1 VAGEGKGSLAEAQC
15 NFAWLTFLTTGA
27 LMSFRRF
34 VIVLG
39 LCAML
44 MGATSLEAKTVT
56 LRSPDNRTD
65 VFLNLGDTLVVELS
79 SGNVD
84 NFRWVSHLPKMSG
97 LTALNEETLPVDKSG
112 NVPVQVKQFRFNA
125 AAVAIVPL
133 VFGFETEVKV
143 PGAAPQNTD
152 AFSVRVHIA
161 LGSPSLGTAVLL
173 GEYKGTLPC
182 ADCSGLETV
191 LRLYAKGK
199 FDTTYAF
206 YVRTQTYRGAP
217 HGDVTYSDRGDWAV
231 LRGDA
236 TDANATVY
244 QLNPDNGS
252 SSESL
257 LLKENGNAL
266 VQLDRDQKPIDS
278 KMNLTLRRVLQSQ

>member
-15 NFAWLTFLTTGA
+15 NFAWLKFLTTGA

-34 VIVLG
+34 VVVLG
-39 LCAML
+39 LGVMMIYGTVL
-44 MGATSLEAKTVT
+44 QAKTVT

-84 NFRWVSHLPKMSG
+84 KFRWVSHLPKISG
-97 LTALNEETLPVDKSG
+97 LTPLNEETLPVDKSG
-112 NVPVQVKQFRFNA
+112 GVPVQIKRFRFNA

-143 PGAAPQNTD
+143 PGAAPQDTE

-236 TDANATVY
+236 TDENATVY
-244 QLNPDNGS
+244 QLNPDNEN

-278 KMNLTLRRVLQSQ
+278 KVNLTLRRVLQSQ